1 MTLATMSKIEL
12 EKSLLM
18 TLSVFTNTQ
27 IISLEDGAADMFM
40 NYILTPDESRQI
52 QAVQTYEEA
61 MMTRAINL
69 PLTNGIDEVNK
80 KMILSGLADLEAGE
94 RFLCNAAKI
103 TDLESA
109 EAKYYLRLVGHLN
122 DGNELTPE
130 QAQTKARI
138 EDREFTIMS
147 KVDEE

>member
-1 MTLATMSKIEL
+1 
-12 EKSLLM
+12 M

-40 NYILTPDESRQI
+40 NYILTPDESRQV

-80 KMILSGLADLEAGE
+80 KMILSGLADLEPGD
-94 RFLCNAAKI
+94 RFLCNGAKI
-103 TDLESA
+103 TDLESP
-109 EAKYYLRLVGHLN
+109 EAKYYLRLVGNLN
-122 DGNELTPE
+122 NGQNLTPE
-130 QAQTKARI
+130 QAQVKARL
-138 EDREFTIMS
+138 DDKEFTIMS
-147 KVDEE
+147 KVEEEED

>member
-1 MTLATMSKIEL
+1 
-12 EKSLLM
+12 M

-52 QAVQTYEEA
+52 QAVQTYEEE

-80 KMILSGLADLEAGE
+80 KMILAGLADLQAGD
-94 RFLCNAAKI
+94 RFLCNGANI

-109 EAKYYLRLVGHLN
+109 EAKYYLRLVGNLN
-122 DGNELTPE
+122 NGQNLTPE
-130 QAQTKARI
+130 QAQVKARL
-138 EDREFTIMS
+138 DDKEFTIMS
-147 KVDEE
+147 KVTEEK

>member
-1 MTLATMSKIEL
+1 MI
-12 EKSLLM
+12 M
-18 TLSVFTNTQ
+18 TLSVFTNSQ

-40 NYILTPDESRQI
+40 NYILSPDESRQV

-80 KMILSGLADLEAGE
+80 KMILAGLADLEAGN
-94 RFLCNAAKI
+94 RFLCNGAKI

-109 EAKYYLRLVGHLN
+109 EAKYYLRLVGNLN
-122 DGNELTPE
+122 NGQDLTPE
-130 QAQTKARI
+130 QAQVKTRI
-138 EDREFTIMS
+138 EDEEYTIMS
-147 KVDEE
+147 KLRDEEIEEHQNKD